1 MKLLGMNCGIPMA
14 PAYEPRWPSSFIYA
28 VDFDGDGVIDLTNSG
43 SDAIGSVANYLAQ
56 QGWQRDSPVVL
67 AATLQSNPASAITL
81 DALAAAGPEPTLDAS
96 QLRDAGLNFD
106 MPLESSAKVA
116 LIDLPEGDAP
126 TQYAVGFQN
135 FFVLTRYN
143 RSYFYALAVLDLG
156 RAVRA
161 QLNATP
167 SPALAP
173 SSTLS
178 Q

>member
-1 MKLLGMNCGIPMA
+1 
-14 PAYEPRWPSSFIYA
+14 
-28 VDFDGDGVIDLTNSG
+28 
-43 SDAIGSVANYLAQ
+43 
-56 QGWQRDSPVVL
+56 
-67 AATLQSNPASAITL
+67 
-81 DALAAAGPEPTLDAS
+81 
-96 QLRDAGLNFD
+96 
-106 MPLESSAKVA
+106 
-116 LIDLPEGDAP
+116 
-126 TQYAVGFQN
+126 
-135 FFVLTRYN
+135 VLTRYN